1 MDGVCVDC
9 GHAGMLHARERCQP
23 CYWRAKHDC
32 AKEICPGCGERW
44 RLRATADGPRCHR
57 CIRRARPRTLPTPR
71 RCRRCGQLRR
81 HAAHGLCDA
90 CYQRDPL
97 RVGVWVHGAQDRLG
111 ERCPAW
117 FGAFAD
123 WLLERSAPAVCLRHL
138 RRVEGALHAGIDRP
152 AALIAAVTDGGRSGR
167 SPGDAARLL
176 EAFLVARGLVLASDE
191 RGRLAHARRERRIE
205 RCPPPLRPGAE
216 RYLAWLLAGR
226 ERARRIGEHP
236 LSDHTIEQRLAVLAD
251 LATRLDLDGV
261 RDWATCSRG
270 HVEAFLATGRD
281 RGFRLA
287 ALRDF
292 FRFARTQRI
301 CLTDPTAGLAHRP
314 ARGFRGRTLTTAD
327 QARLLRRWA
336 GGDCHP
342 HEALVGLLSLL
353 HAASVSELRPLTVNN
368 VNTATRTVRL
378 GRRPHPVPLDPVSFA
393 ALERCLAHRAGLGTE
408 NPHVIVTRGTRAHR
422 APASQAYLSHVL
434 DPAGVSPSLLRQTRL
449 AALTH
454 RFDPRLVAAAFGM
467 TPEGALHYLIGAV
480 DTEAAAFANV

>member
-1 MDGVCVDC
+1 M
-9 GHAGMLHARERCQP
+9 
-23 CYWRAKHDC
+23 
-32 AKEICPGCGERW
+32 
-44 RLRATADGPRCHR
+44 
-57 CIRRARPRTLPTPR
+57 
-71 RCRRCGQLRR
+71 RR
-81 HAAHGLCDA
+81 HVAHGLCTA

-97 RVGVWVHGAQDRLG
+97 IVGVWVQGAQDRLG

-138 RRVEGALHAGIDRP
+138 RRVERALHAGIERP
-152 AALIAAVTDGGRSGR
+152 SALIAAVSDGGRSGR

-191 RGRLAHARRERRIE
+191 RGRLAHGRRARRIE
-205 RCPPPLRPGAE
+205 RCPLRLRPAAE
-216 RYLAWLLAGR
+216 RYLAWLLTGR
-226 ERARRIGEHP
+226 ERARRIGEQP
-236 LSDHTIEQRLAVLAD
+236 LTDHTIEQRLAVLAQF
-251 LATRLDLDGV
+251 ATHLDRDDV
-261 RDWATCSRG
+261 TDWATCSRG
-270 HVEAFLATGRD
+270 HIEQFLATGRD

-292 FRFARTQRI
+292 FRFARKERI

-314 ARGFRGRTLTTAD
+314 ARGFRGGTLARGD

-336 GGDCHP
+336 AGHCHP

-353 HAASVSELRPLTVNN
+353 HGASVSELRPLTVND
-368 VNTATRTVRL
+368 VNTATRKVRL

-422 APASQAYLSHVL
+422 APASQPYLSHVL

-449 AALTH
+449 AELTH

-480 DTEAAAFANV
+480 EREAAAFANV